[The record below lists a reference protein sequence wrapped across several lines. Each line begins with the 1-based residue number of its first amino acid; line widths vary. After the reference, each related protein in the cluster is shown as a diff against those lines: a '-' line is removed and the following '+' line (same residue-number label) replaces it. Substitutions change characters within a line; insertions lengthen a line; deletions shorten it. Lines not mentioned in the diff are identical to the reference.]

1 MKKFV
6 LITGASGGIGR
17 AIAIKLAAEGYSL
30 YLHYH
35 QNEVA
40 IQELLTQLKEFPGE
54 FIPIQANLAEPD
66 GYKQV
71 TSNIFA
77 IDAIIHNSG
86 TSHYGLLVDLDEYD
100 LDQLMTLHLRAPML
114 LTKEL
119 LPKMLTKRAGNIV
132 VVSSIWG
139 QTGAACEVAYSTVK
153 GGQLAFVK
161 ALSKE
166 VALNGIR
173 VNAVAPGAIQTDML
187 QHFNENELEMI
198 KADIPVGRLGTPENV
213 SEAISFL
220 LSEKAVYITGQT
232 LSINGGWYI

>member
-17 AIAIKLAAEGYSL
+17 AIALKLAAEGYSL

-40 IQELLTQLKEFPGE
+40 IQELLTRLKEFPGE

-71 TSNIFA
+71 TANIFT

-86 TSHYGLLVDLDEYD
+86 TSHYGLLVDLDEDD

-119 LPKMLTKRAGNIV
+119 LPKMLTKRAGNII

-153 GGQLAFVK
+153 GGQIAFVK

-173 VNAVAPGAIQTDML
+173 VNAVAPGAIQTEML
-187 QHFNENELEMI
+187 QHFNEDELEMI

-220 LSEKAVYITGQT
+220 LSEKAAYITGQT